1 MGRHRGKTFLFQ
13 FVNRTSQLFNNS
25 FCRKIWANPGLFLY
39 VSSIFWTTKY
49 HFQQK
54 NWKADPN
61 PGQQNVRPMDFG
73 SLPPPF
79 IHDSSKCPFQ
89 QFLYE
94 WWGHKF
100 LCVIHPDSLTSILKL
115 FFVFPTFLAN
125 FWEEENIRCLE
136 WGHHLSFVKRLFTG
150 HVTLVRMT
158 FRLLGQGRL
167 KPCLVPG
174 YFTL

>member
-115 FFVFPTFLAN
+115 FCLSNVFGKFL
-125 FWEEENIRCLE
+125 RRRKYPLPRVRP
-136 WGHHLSFVKRLFTG
+136 SFVICKKTVYGSRDI
-150 HVTLVRMT
+150 
-158 FRLLGQGRL
+158 GQNDIQTSRAR
-167 KPCLVPG
+167 
-174 YFTL
+174 